1 MPDALT
7 LTATTAADLQAI
19 GERLGRALAVGD
31 VLALVGPLG
40 AGKTTFVQG
49 MARGVEVA
57 ADRHVASP
65 TFALVN
71 EHPGRVPLV
80 HADLYRINDPR
91 ELEELGLSDAFD
103 RAAVAIEW
111 LDRFPGSGAGRAP
124 HDRDRDRGRRHQG
137 GHVPRDRSAGGGAGR
152 RPRRSLVFLASE
164 MTDRIEESLHLA
176 PRSGERS
183 ESRRLGGRGEGAA
196 TARWPLS
203 FILSPL
209 RGARTN
215 GCGDPN
221 ARLPL
226 ASRARSEPS
235 LPKQSAVARI

>member
-49 MARGVEVA
+49 MARGMDVA
-57 ADRHVASP
+57 PERHVASP

-91 ELEELGLSDAFD
+91 ELDELGLSDAFD

-111 LDRFPGSGAGRAP
+111 LDRFPDAAP
-124 HDRDRDRGRRHQG
+124 GERLTIELEIPAEGGRRVTFRATG
-137 GHVPRDRSAGGGAGR
+137 TRAEALVAGLRS
-152 RPRRSLVFLASE
+152 
-164 MTDRIEESLHLA
+164 
-176 PRSGERS
+176 
-183 ESRRLGGRGEGAA
+183 
-196 TARWPLS
+196 
-203 FILSPL
+203 
-209 RGARTN
+209 
-215 GCGDPN
+215 
-221 ARLPL
+221 
-226 ASRARSEPS
+226 
-235 LPKQSAVARI
+235 

>member
-19 GERLGRALAVGD
+19 GERLGRALAAGD

-49 MARGVEVA
+49 VARGVEVSA
-57 ADRHVASP
+57 ERHVASP

-91 ELEELGLSDAFD
+91 ELEELGLADAFD

-111 LDRFPGSGAGRAP
+111 LDRFPEAAPAERLTIEIAIAADGTREISFRA
-124 HDRDRDRGRRHQG
+124 
-137 GHVPRDRSAGGGAGR
+137 
-152 RPRRSLVFLASE
+152 
-164 MTDRIEESLHLA
+164 T
-176 PRSGERS
+176 
-183 ESRRLGGRGEGAA
+183 
-196 TARWPLS
+196 
-203 FILSPL
+203 
-209 RGARTN
+209 GAR
-215 GCGDPN
+215 
-221 ARLPL
+221 
-226 ASRARSEPS
+226 ASMLVAAVGRS
-235 LPKQSAVARI
+235 

>member
-19 GERLGRALAVGD
+19 GERLGRALAAGD

-49 MARGVEVA
+49 VARGVEVPA
-57 ADRHVASP
+57 ERHVASP

-91 ELEELGLSDAFD
+91 ELEELGLADAFD

-111 LDRFPGSGAGRAP
+111 LDRFPDAAPAERLTIEIAIVADGTRTVTFRPNGPRA
-124 HDRDRDRGRRHQG
+124 
-137 GHVPRDRSAGGGAGR
+137 AK
-152 RPRRSLVFLASE
+152 LVTALA
-164 MTDRIEESLHLA
+164 
-176 PRSGERS
+176 
-183 ESRRLGGRGEGAA
+183 
-196 TARWPLS
+196 
-203 FILSPL
+203 
-209 RGARTN
+209 
-215 GCGDPN
+215 
-221 ARLPL
+221 
-226 ASRARSEPS
+226 
-235 LPKQSAVARI
+235 